1 MDGYVLGISAGCK
14 SEEGLRQFIAKYG
27 HRYMISSQSLICK
40 HCGLPLPL
48 QLSRDQGLTQTCAFK
63 EFRFEPPYV
72 SKKKYRKK
80 KKLPPIPEHMLPQLH
95 NSFEEEDDEYD
106 EVVSAMPTLPS
117 ISISPAFITERVGS
131 YKISYVDILVKL
143 FCCACSRLVGMY

>member
-1 MDGYVLGISAGCK
+1 MDGYLLGISAGCK
-14 SEEGLRQFIAKYG
+14 SELRQFIAKYG
-27 HRYMISSQSLICK
+27 HRYTICSQILICK

-72 SKKKYRKK
+72 SKKKGRKL
-80 KKLPPIPEHMLPQLH
+80 KKLPPIPEHMLPKLH
-95 NSFEEEDDEYD
+95 NSFEEEDDEY
-106 EVVSAMPTLPS
+106 ESISEMPTLPS

-131 YKISYVDILVKL
+131 VQVCYVDIRIIVFL
-143 FCCACSRLVGMY
+143 CM